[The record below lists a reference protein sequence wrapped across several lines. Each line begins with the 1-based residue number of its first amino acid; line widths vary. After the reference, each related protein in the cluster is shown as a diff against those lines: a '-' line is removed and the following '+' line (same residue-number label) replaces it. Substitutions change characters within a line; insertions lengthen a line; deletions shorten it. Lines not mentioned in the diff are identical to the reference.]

1 MNRAILSVD
10 DDPLVLSSLKLQLGR
25 HFADEFV
32 LEFAQS
38 PEEARDVIG
47 FLNEDGVNLVIII
60 SDFIMPGMH
69 GDEFAR
75 KVKEAHPHLEI
86 LMLTGQAD
94 NAALESLLEEHTI
107 SGLLTKPW
115 GEEELVAHVRAF
127 IGGNQKNPMQ

>member
-1 MNRAILSVD
+1 MSRAILSVD

-25 HFADEFV
+25 HFSDEFV

-38 PEEARDVIG
+38 AEEALEVVG
-47 FLNEDGVNLVIII
+47 FLDKDGINLVIII
-60 SDFIMPGMH
+60 SDYIMPGMN

-75 KVKEAHPHLEI
+75 KVKEKYPSLEI
-86 LMLTGQAD
+86 LMLSGQAD
-94 NAALESLLEEHTI
+94 NITIDNLLEDHTI

-127 IGGNQKNPMQ
+127 ISSK